1 MSEHTTRHAIRNRLL
16 WSIAATVVLGL
27 SMTAAFFFVASVT
40 IRTLAER
47 TTTMNAVDEAADTL
61 ASTLLS
67 QERFILAFALSG
79 RAEAVEEF
87 DGATAEGAA
96 AYATFR
102 FLARDYPDLL
112 ARAEAVRTTS
122 DAWREDWAK
131 PLLRSVI
138 ATGGSGV
145 VATVADGEL
154 LFLPAEDAL
163 EALEAEVADE
173 RTIVAAEAKDRGVAL
188 LATIIISVGLGTT
201 VVLGL
206 IGMSLMRSI
215 GGPLRRLNQTAEA
228 LVAGEQVTFRAE
240 RDDELGALAEV
251 LERLRID
258 AGQRYDVARREG
270 EHAATF
276 NQLAELTS
284 FARDE
289 AELVNAASRAIR
301 RLVSTTAGDV
311 LLVNPSQ
318 NRLTVGV
325 AWGDGALEPG
335 TLVALDRIDRC
346 PGIRRSTTFVV
357 ADVTDDLAVRCPA
370 HVAAAGTVACLPM
383 LALGKIVGVIHLESN
398 TGQPFAPDAIR
409 LVARVAENVG
419 LAMANARLMSTMEGQ
434 AMTDPLT
441 GLRNTRFFDPYL
453 EQELEAARRD
463 QQPLSVVMVDIDHFK
478 NFNDTHGHPAGD
490 EALRTFARVLGG
502 SIRASDVAARYGGEE
517 FIIALRHAGIDEAQA
532 IAEKL
537 RLAVEQSVV
546 ELGPGRY
553 ARITASFGVAST
565 GLHIQDQKT
574 LVSLADAALYSAK
587 ELGRNRVELAPTAKD
602 VVVLNAAGRRR
613 HGTAAA
619 KGREPLDQTAG

>member
-1 MSEHTTRHAIRNRLL
+1 V
-16 WSIAATVVLGL
+16 SIAATVALGL
-27 SMTAAFFFVASVT
+27 CMTAAFFFVASVT
-40 IRTLAER
+40 IRTLADQ
-47 TTTMNAVDEAADTL
+47 TTTMHAIDEAADTFG
-61 ASTLLS
+61 STLLIE
-67 QERFILAFALSG
+67 ERFILAFALSG

-87 DGATAEGAA
+87 DNATADGAA
-96 AYATFR
+96 AYATLR
-102 FLARDYPDLL
+102 ILAGDYPGIL

-131 PLLRSVI
+131 PLLRSVS

-163 EALEAEVADE
+163 KALEAEVAVQ
-173 RTIVAAEAKDRGVAL
+173 RTIVAAESDAAIPR
-188 LATIIISVGLGTT
+188 LATIIVPVGLGTT

-206 IGMSLMRSI
+206 LGMLLTRSI

-270 EHAATF
+270 EYAATF

-311 LLVNPSQ
+311 QLVNPSQ

-335 TLVALDRIDRC
+335 TLIALDRIDRC

-357 ADVTDDLAVRCPA
+357 ADVADDLAVRCPA
-370 HVAAAGTVACLPM
+370 HVAASGTVACLPM

-398 TGQPFAPDAIR
+398 TGEPFAPDAIR
-409 LVARVAENVG
+409 LVARVAESVG

-441 GLRNTRFFDPYL
+441 GLRNIRFFDPYL

-490 EALRTFARVLGG
+490 EALRTFARVVGG

-517 FIIALRHAGIDEAQA
+517 FIIALRHVAIDEAQA

-537 RLAVEQSVV
+537 RLAVEQMVV

-619 KGREPLDQTAG
+619 KQREPLDQSAG